1 MEKNFSSN
9 KLFILKEV
17 IKMAKDYNHEY
28 ELLYPGSFTTNLTG
42 DFVSM
47 IGDNEEDSSLF
58 NKKRELISYLE
69 GLSYDDV
76 QFVQTAMYV
85 GRDGQS
91 SVDDPETVYD
101 EMFSELNWSG
111 DKSIEIHQISEKI
124 LKLEEYLEEAMK
136 ILF

>member
-1 MEKNFSSN
+1 MSFKRLIHSEKNICKTKSEHRREKWKNFSSN

-58 NKKRELISYLE
+58 NKKES
-69 GLSYDDV
+69 
-76 QFVQTAMYV
+76 
-85 GRDGQS
+85 
-91 SVDDPETVYD
+91 
-101 EMFSELNWSG
+101 
-111 DKSIEIHQISEKI
+111 
-124 LKLEEYLEEAMK
+124 
-136 ILF
+136 